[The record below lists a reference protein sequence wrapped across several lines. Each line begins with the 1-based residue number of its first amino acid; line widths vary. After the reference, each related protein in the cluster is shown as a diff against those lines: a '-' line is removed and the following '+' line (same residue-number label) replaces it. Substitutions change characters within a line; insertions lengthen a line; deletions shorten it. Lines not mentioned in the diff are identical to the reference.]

1 MIFNADNPGYK
12 DKNNDGIIAKY
23 FAKSLAILN
32 VVKLPRVINNYL
44 PMRTTSINFVGEE
57 SKSTMLPAS
66 LAA

>member
-1 MIFNADNPGYK
+1 MP
-12 DKNNDGIIAKY
+12 IIQDIKIKIMMVLSTKY

-32 VVKLPRVINNYL
+32 VVKLPRVINNCLPIANYL
-44 PMRTTSINFVGEE
+44 INFVGEE